1 MLSIIRQFHDG
12 ARGRVRTDD
21 GEYPEWFSIGQG
33 LRQGC
38 VLAPL
43 LFNIFFTAVLT
54 VSLASFREDPDVS
67 GDLVRVRKREKGEYQ
82 QECVVAWDAPDA
94 TTAVAMG

>member
-12 ARGRVRTDD
+12 MRGRVRTDD
-21 GEYPEWFSIGQG
+21 GEYSEWFSIGQG

-54 VSLASFREDPDVS
+54 VALATFGEDPDV
-67 GDLVRVRKREKGEYQ
+67 
-82 QECVVAWDAPDA
+82 
-94 TTAVAMG
+94 